1 MNESRPFLIVL
12 LITTFFAQLNAKDLL
27 MGGQNVYLV
36 GDHRYYDP
44 NSSMIMTMDTHYD
57 SNDQEWQEGINRDRD
72 NNINATVFD
81 HLGNPNDSAT
91 VYFIS
96 TNWDTS
102 IAIVT
107 DSAGTASSEL
117 DIGDWSAYAHH
128 NTDNG
133 TYIDLWDG
141 GVFQITSDSS
151 INNIELYL
159 YPRNEYGFLL
169 AKVRSA
175 YEGEILD
182 YIPMAG
188 VMIEDTTGNDIYYGA
203 TNVWGDIG
211 TPLSPGQ
218 EYNVIVSVDGELQEQ
233 SIYINSTDTYYEL
246 MFFYEDSAGGGN
258 DDSSDYDYEFD
269 GFDYLGEFDGH
280 HYFASDDTLSWYDAY
295 SFTNTVDTDGN
306 MQVYMV
312 TIGSMQENNFLRN
325 SIDTTMWNQNTVWI
339 GLTDEEEEGVWQW
352 VNGEELLFTNWNTD
366 EPNNAGGGEDYVEFR
381 RSDGLWNDLSINYER
396 AFIIEVE
403 FDESGSAII
412 LSIEDIPNDQGGR
425 VYVSFNASFFDDGE
439 TTGQSYSIF
448 RYDYFDN
455 DSSGWVALSSVDAIG
470 DPSYTFEATTVMDST
485 SEGDGMTEFKVVA
498 SMNEGIFHSPPDSG
512 YSIDNIAPGV
522 PTGMQAMAMEN
533 SISLSWDMSEA
544 EDFQYFQIERSS
556 ITAGID
562 TVVRVELIENTFEDL
577 NLVRNVEYSYR
588 LAAYD
593 YAGNRSEFTEPVS
606 AILLSVDPF
615 NLIPEVFALHQNYP
629 NPFNPSTQI
638 DYSVPH
644 SGMVTVAV
652 YDITGR
658 LVQMLVN
665 DYMEAGYHTAVWD
678 GMDSAGNTVSAGL
691 YIYSLKSSNTTLT
704 RKMVMMK

>member
-339 GLTDEEEEGVWQW
+339 GLTDEEENWRKIRHLNQVGHPETGKRCRYQQY
-352 VNGEELLFTNWNTD
+352 NGC
-366 EPNNAGGGEDYVEFR
+366 
-381 RSDGLWNDLSINYER
+381 
-396 AFIIEVE
+396 
-403 FDESGSAII
+403 
-412 LSIEDIPNDQGGR
+412 
-425 VYVSFNASFFDDGE
+425 
-439 TTGQSYSIF
+439 
-448 RYDYFDN
+448 
-455 DSSGWVALSSVDAIG
+455 
-470 DPSYTFEATTVMDST
+470 
-485 SEGDGMTEFKVVA
+485 KC
-498 SMNEGIFHSPPDSG
+498 
-512 YSIDNIAPGV
+512 
-522 PTGMQAMAMEN
+522 
-533 SISLSWDMSEA
+533 
-544 EDFQYFQIERSS
+544 
-556 ITAGID
+556 
-562 TVVRVELIENTFEDL
+562 
-577 NLVRNVEYSYR
+577 
-588 LAAYD
+588 
-593 YAGNRSEFTEPVS
+593 
-606 AILLSVDPF
+606 
-615 NLIPEVFALHQNYP
+615 
-629 NPFNPSTQI
+629 
-638 DYSVPH
+638 
-644 SGMVTVAV
+644 
-652 YDITGR
+652 
-658 LVQMLVN
+658 
-665 DYMEAGYHTAVWD
+665 
-678 GMDSAGNTVSAGL
+678 
-691 YIYSLKSSNTTLT
+691 
-704 RKMVMMK
+704 

>member
-498 SMNEGIFHSPPDSG
+498 SMSAGIFHSDPMMG
-512 YSIDNIAPGV
+512 YSVDNIAPGV
-522 PTGMQAMAMEN
+522 PGGLMATALDEG
-533 SISLSWDMSEA
+533 IHLTWDVSVE
-544 EDFQYFQIERSS
+544 EDFQYFVLEKSLNSEFQEYE
-556 ITAGID
+556 TFETID
-562 TVVRVELIENTFEDL
+562 TSYIDL
-577 NLVRNVEYSYR
+577 EYVLNEMNYYR
-588 LAAYD
+588 LAAVD
-593 YAGNRSEFTEPVS
+593 HAGNVS
-606 AILLSVDPF
+606 DYSDVVEAAVLSIDGD
-615 NLIPEVFALHQNYP
+615 LIPEAFALHQNYP
-629 NPFNPSTQI
+629 NPFNPVTNI
-638 DYSVPH
+638 TF
-644 SGMVTVAV
+644 MVDTYGYASIRI
-652 YDITGR
+652 YDIKGR
-658 LVQMLVN
+658 LVETLVEEQLPSGQYEVHWDASDLPSGVYLIRLTGSN
-665 DYMEAGYHTAVWD
+665 KSITKKAV
-678 GMDSAGNTVSAGL
+678 L
-691 YIYSLKSSNTTLT
+691 LK
-704 RKMVMMK
+704 

>member
-381 RSDGLWNDLSINYER
+381 GSDGLWNDLSINYER

-498 SMNEGIFHSPPDSG
+498 SMSAGIFHSDPMMG
-512 YSIDNIAPGV
+512 YSVDNIAPGV
-522 PTGMQAMAMEN
+522 PGGLMATALDEG
-533 SISLSWDMSEA
+533 IHLTWDVSVE
-544 EDFQYFQIERSS
+544 EDFQYFVLEKSLNSEFQEYE
-556 ITAGID
+556 TFETID
-562 TVVRVELIENTFEDL
+562 TSYIDL
-577 NLVRNVEYSYR
+577 EYVLNEMNYYR
-588 LAAYD
+588 LAAVD
-593 YAGNRSEFTEPVS
+593 HAGNVS
-606 AILLSVDPF
+606 DYSDVVEAAVLSIDGD
-615 NLIPEVFALHQNYP
+615 LIPEAFALHQNYP
-629 NPFNPSTQI
+629 NPFNPTTQI
-638 DYSVPH
+638 RYDLPKDEL
-644 SGMVTVAV
+644 VTITI
-652 YDITGR
+652 YDVTGR
-658 LVQMLVN
+658 MIKSLVN
-665 DYMEAGYHTAVWD
+665 MIQAAGYRSVRWD
-678 GMDSAGNTVSAGL
+678 ATNDHGEPVSAGM
-691 YIYSLKSSNTTLT
+691 YIYMIQSGEFRQTKKMILLK
-704 RKMVMMK
+704 

>member
-381 RSDGLWNDLSINYER
+381 LSDGLWNDLSINYER

-498 SMNEGIFHSPPDSG
+498 SMSAGIFHSDPMMG
-512 YSIDNIAPGV
+512 YSVDNIAPGV
-522 PTGMQAMAMEN
+522 PDGLMATALDEG
-533 SISLSWDMSEA
+533 IHLTWDVSVE
-544 EDFQYFQIERSS
+544 EDFQYFVLEKSLNSEFQEYE
-556 ITAGID
+556 TFETID
-562 TVVRVELIENTFEDL
+562 TSYIDL
-577 NLVRNVEYSYR
+577 EYVLNEMNYYR
-588 LAAYD
+588 LAAVD
-593 YAGNRSEFTEPVS
+593 HAGNVS
-606 AILLSVDPF
+606 DYSDVVEAAVLSIDGD
-615 NLIPEVFALHQNYP
+615 LIPEAFALHQNYP
-629 NPFNPSTQI
+629 NPFNPTTQI
-638 DYSVPH
+638 RYDLPKDEL
-644 SGMVTVAV
+644 VTITI
-652 YDITGR
+652 YDVTGR
-658 LVQMLVN
+658 MIKSLVN
-665 DYMEAGYHTAVWD
+665 MIQAAGYRSVRWD
-678 GMDSAGNTVSAGL
+678 ATNHLGEPVSAGM
-691 YIYSLKSSNTTLT
+691 YIYMIQSGEFRQTKKMILLK
-704 RKMVMMK
+704 

>member
-381 RSDGLWNDLSINYER
+381 GSDGLWNDLSINYER

-498 SMNEGIFHSPPDSG
+498 SMSAGIFHSDPMMG
-512 YSIDNIAPGV
+512 YSVDNIAPGV
-522 PTGMQAMAMEN
+522 PGGLMATALDEG
-533 SISLSWDMSEA
+533 IHLTWDVSVE
-544 EDFQYFQIERSS
+544 EDFQYFVLEKSLNSEFQEYE
-556 ITAGID
+556 TFETID
-562 TVVRVELIENTFEDL
+562 TSYIDL
-577 NLVRNVEYSYR
+577 EYVLNEMNYYR
-588 LAAYD
+588 LAAVD
-593 YAGNRSEFTEPVS
+593 HAGNVS
-606 AILLSVDPF
+606 DYSDVVEAAVLSIDGD
-615 NLIPEVFALHQNYP
+615 LIPEAFALHQNYP
-629 NPFNPSTQI
+629 NPFNPETMIQF
-638 DYSVPH
+638 DVPQRVDLTLSVYDLLGRRVKTLVKDNLDIGSYNVKWDGSSDAGEMLS
-644 SGMVTVAV
+644 SGMYFYELHSSKFHSVKKL
-652 YDITGR
+652 I
-658 LVQMLVN
+658 LV
-665 DYMEAGYHTAVWD
+665 
-678 GMDSAGNTVSAGL
+678 
-691 YIYSLKSSNTTLT
+691 K
-704 RKMVMMK
+704 

>member
-381 RSDGLWNDLSINYER
+381 QSDGLWNDLSINYER

-498 SMNEGIFHSPPDSG
+498 SMSAGIFHSDPMMG
-512 YSIDNIAPGV
+512 YSVDNIAPGV
-522 PTGMQAMAMEN
+522 PGGLMATALDEG
-533 SISLSWDMSEA
+533 IHLTWDVSVE
-544 EDFQYFQIERSS
+544 EDFQYFVLEKSLNSEFQEYE
-556 ITAGID
+556 TFETID
-562 TVVRVELIENTFEDL
+562 TSYIDL
-577 NLVRNVEYSYR
+577 EYVLNEMNYYR
-588 LAAYD
+588 LAAVD
-593 YAGNRSEFTEPVS
+593 HAGNVS
-606 AILLSVDPF
+606 DYSDVVEAAVLSIDGD
-615 NLIPEVFALHQNYP
+615 LIPEAFALHQNYP
-629 NPFNPSTQI
+629 NPFNPVTNI
-638 DYSVPH
+638 TF
-644 SGMVTVAV
+644 MVDTYGYASIRI
-652 YDITGR
+652 YDIKGR
-658 LVQMLVN
+658 LVETLVEEQLPSGQYEVHWDASDLPSGVYFIRLTGSN
-665 DYMEAGYHTAVWD
+665 KSITKKAV
-678 GMDSAGNTVSAGL
+678 L
-691 YIYSLKSSNTTLT
+691 LK
-704 RKMVMMK
+704 

>member
-381 RSDGLWNDLSINYER
+381 GSDGLWNDLSINYER

-498 SMNEGIFHSPPDSG
+498 SMSAGIFHSDPMMG
-512 YSIDNIAPGV
+512 YSVDNIAPGV
-522 PTGMQAMAMEN
+522 PGGLMATALDEG
-533 SISLSWDMSEA
+533 IHLTWDVSVE
-544 EDFQYFQIERSS
+544 EDFQYFVLEKSLNSEFQEYE
-556 ITAGID
+556 TFETID
-562 TVVRVELIENTFEDL
+562 TSYIDL
-577 NLVRNVEYSYR
+577 EYVLNEMNYYR
-588 LAAYD
+588 LAAVD
-593 YAGNRSEFTEPVS
+593 HAGNVS
-606 AILLSVDPF
+606 DYSDVVEAAVLSIDGD
-615 NLIPEVFALHQNYP
+615 LIPEAFALHQNYP
-629 NPFNPSTQI
+629 NPFNPVTNI
-638 DYSVPH
+638 TF
-644 SGMVTVAV
+644 MVDTYGYASIRI
-652 YDITGR
+652 YDIKGR
-658 LVQMLVN
+658 LVETLVEEQLPSGQYEVHWDASDLPSGVYLIRLTGSN
-665 DYMEAGYHTAVWD
+665 KSITKKAV
-678 GMDSAGNTVSAGL
+678 L
-691 YIYSLKSSNTTLT
+691 LK
-704 RKMVMMK
+704 

>member
-381 RSDGLWNDLSINYER
+381 LSDGLWNDLSINYER

-498 SMNEGIFHSPPDSG
+498 SMSAGIFHSDPMMG
-512 YSIDNIAPGV
+512 YSVDNIAPGV
-522 PTGMQAMAMEN
+522 PGGLMATALDEG
-533 SISLSWDMSEA
+533 IHLTWDVSVE
-544 EDFQYFQIERSS
+544 EDFQYFVLEKSLNSEFQEYE
-556 ITAGID
+556 TFETID
-562 TVVRVELIENTFEDL
+562 TSYIDL
-577 NLVRNVEYSYR
+577 EYVLNEMNYYR
-588 LAAYD
+588 LAAVD
-593 YAGNRSEFTEPVS
+593 HAGNVS
-606 AILLSVDPF
+606 DYSDVVEAAVLSIDGD
-615 NLIPEVFALHQNYP
+615 LIPEAFALHQNYP
-629 NPFNPSTQI
+629 NPFNPVTNI
-638 DYSVPH
+638 TF
-644 SGMVTVAV
+644 MVDTYGYASIRI
-652 YDITGR
+652 YDIKGR
-658 LVQMLVN
+658 LVETLVEEQLPSGQYEVHWDASDLPSGVYLIRLTGSN
-665 DYMEAGYHTAVWD
+665 KSITKKAV
-678 GMDSAGNTVSAGL
+678 L
-691 YIYSLKSSNTTLT
+691 LK
-704 RKMVMMK
+704 